1 MSDSVG
7 GGVHSSSGGSSGGS
21 IGDSIVG
28 AAHIVAGGMQGAATQ
43 VQQAACT
50 AKGGVGEV
58 RDVIRAQPITAALV
72 VFALGYLFGRLG
84 SLIPSGH
91 PVRGRG

>member
-7 GGVHSSSGGSSGGS
+7 GGAQDS
-21 IGDSIVG
+21 IG
-28 AAHIVAGGMQGAATQ
+28 AAAQRVAGGVQRAADQ
-43 VQQAACT
+43 VQHAACR
-50 AKGGVGEV
+50 APGGISEV

-84 SLIPSGH
+84 ALIPSGH
-91 PVRGRG
+91 SSAGRR